1 MNPLADLLPAQARKI
16 VYAVFA
22 FVIPVATVLVA
33 TLEDGWQ
40 NDDLILI
47 LTAAAT
53 AGGFG
58 MAASNTPATFKRT
71 ETTSTTVESPRDAG
85 QSLTQLLYVVV
96 LVLAAV
102 ALFVWLLREL

>member
-22 FVIPVATVLVA
+22 LAIPVATVLVA
-33 TLEDGWQ
+33 TLKDGWQ

-47 LTAAAT
+47 LTSAAT

-58 MAASNTPATFKRT
+58 MAASNTPATFKRV
-71 ETTSTTVESPRDAG
+71 ETTSTVVEQPRDAG
-85 QSLTQLLYVVV
+85 QSFVAIVYAVV
-96 LVLAAV
+96 LVLAAI
-102 ALFVWLLREL
+102 ALFIWIERQL